1 MECLLCA
8 GPKAGGSQGDLHPPH
23 QPPPRQDAKSA
34 WTEEEA
40 AKVQRG
46 KALAQGHTAG
56 QQGAG
61 RGGHPLPW
69 ALSTLCLSDWQRK
82 K

>member
-8 GPKAGGSQGDLHPPH
+8 GPKAGGSQGDFHPPH
-23 QPPPRQDAKSA
+23 PPPPPPTRQDAESA
-34 WTEEEA
+34 WVEEKA

-46 KALAQGHTAG
+46 KAPAQGHTAG
-56 QQGAG
+56 QRGAG

-69 ALSTLCLSDWQRK
+69 ALLLCA
-82 K
+82 